1 MFSFSSTWDCSR
13 NCIVLT
19 VSFSHPREADS
30 AKCSHVHC
38 PEGAMQHTAVG
49 QLHGGCGFVASEQF
63 PPVAA
68 AVPGE
73 K

>member
-1 MFSFSSTWDCSR
+1 
-13 NCIVLT
+13 
-19 VSFSHPREADS
+19 
-30 AKCSHVHC
+30 
-38 PEGAMQHTAVG
+38 MQHTAVG

>member
-1 MFSFSSTWDCSR
+1 
-13 NCIVLT
+13 

-49 QLHGGCGFVASEQF
+49 QLHGGCGFVVSEQF

-68 AVPGE
+68 AVPGQ